1 MKTLCRKS
9 VIAIL
14 AIIACVSLSAFAG
27 CKLTKTEDCDHDW
40 VAGTKIEATYE
51 ADGSQE
57 YTCSKCG
64 ETKTEILP
72 KLVCTEH
79 DWVAGEIITQ
89 PTYETEGSQ
98 KYSCSKCHAEKTE
111 VLPKKTL
118 PVTAPEKTVETADN
132 SSLIDGIK
140 NIGDASSVEMTLGEG
155 TFKLKDTA
163 GIDSATANK
172 TVILNGAGKDKTT
185 YDAVKTNGE
194 VEAGSDFSF
203 QKAEAVVF
211 KNMTVN
217 FGVVGYNG
225 IVRAKTVIF
234 QNCKIEGMITYCGS
248 EKAMFVDCEFTI
260 DGGKD
265 FYNMW
270 IYTNTEMSYEY
281 INCTFYS
288 KEGKF
293 LHPYIENGNA
303 KNPVTVSI
311 LVDGCTFT
319 GDSQNKPALNV
330 KNVSNITWA
339 INIKNSFLNNVKG
352 WYAMEA
358 GVTATSSVTIDGVT
372 VWADGAE
379 IPQS

>member
-14 AIIACVSLSAFAG
+14 AIIACVSLLAFAG

-64 ETKTEILP
+64 ETKTETIP

-111 VLPKKTL
+111 VLAKKTL

-132 SSLIDGIK
+132 SSLIDSIK

-163 GIDSATANK
+163 GIDTATANK

-185 YDAVKTNGE
+185 YDAVKTNGVSE
-194 VEAGSDFSF
+194 TGTDYSF
-203 QKAEAVVF
+203 QYAEAVVF
-211 KNMTVN
+211 KNMTVD
-217 FGVVGYNG
+217 FGVVNYNG
-225 IVRAKTVIF
+225 IVRAKTVVF
-234 QNCKIEGMITYCGS
+234 ENCKIIGMVTYCGS
-248 EKAMFVDCEFTI
+248 EKAIFVDCEFTTESE
-260 DGGKD
+260 
-265 FYNMW
+265 YNMW
-270 IYTNTEMSYEY
+270 IYTGNAMSFEY
-281 INCTFYS
+281 VNCTFYS
-288 KEGKF
+288 KGGKF
-293 LHPYIENGNA
+293 LHPYIENNNA
-303 KNPVTVSI
+303 TTPVTVSI
-311 LVDGCTFT
+311 LVDGCTFK
-319 GDSQNKPALNV
+319 GDNENKSALNV
-330 KNVSNITWA
+330 KGVKNITWA
-339 INIKNSFLNNVKG
+339 ITINGGSLDNVIG
-352 WYAMEA
+352 WYTMND